1 MSGLA
6 LGDLF
11 AGTPWRVERALNLAV
26 RNPLRDVA
34 IISRETGARA
44 TVGGR
49 AISSSQ
55 QSRVNT
61 TMVRIAVLSLGL
73 LTPAIAH
80 AYIGPGAGIT
90 ALGSLLA
97 LVGAVL
103 LALVGLVWYPL
114 KRLLR
119 ARRKAAPAATDTD
132 TPGSP

>member
-1 MSGLA
+1 
-6 LGDLF
+6 
-11 AGTPWRVERALNLAV
+11 
-26 RNPLRDVA
+26 
-34 IISRETGARA
+34 
-44 TVGGR
+44 
-49 AISSSQ
+49 
-55 QSRVNT
+55 
-61 TMVRIAVLSLGL
+61 MVRIAVLSLGL